1 MIQFVKDSLREL
13 KHVVWPTR
21 KETQKYFGLVLAMLV
36 FFGLYLFIVSNIF
49 SEVLFSFKALFSW
62 NSQTITSSVEQQNIP
77 LEADI
82 SINSDETVSVE
93 GEAGTWETQ

>member
-1 MIQFVKDSLREL
+1 M
-13 KHVVWPTR
+13 VWPTR
-21 KETQKYFGLVLAMLV
+21 KETQKYFALVLAMLV

-62 NSQTITSSVEQQNIP
+62 NNQTITSSVEQQNIP

-82 SINSDETVSVE
+82 SIDSDEIVPVE
-93 GEAGTWETQ
+93 IETGSWETQ